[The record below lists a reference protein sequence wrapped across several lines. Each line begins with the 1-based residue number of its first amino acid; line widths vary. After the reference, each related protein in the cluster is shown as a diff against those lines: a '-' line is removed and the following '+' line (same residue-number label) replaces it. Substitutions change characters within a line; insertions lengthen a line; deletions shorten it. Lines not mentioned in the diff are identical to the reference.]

1 MAGGERRP
9 DPTLRV
15 DRARPVDDMDRV
27 QTLIEEMI
35 PVFANPEINI
45 EIVEGITAEDI
56 VSNEFIDE
64 SIGL

>member
-1 MAGGERRP
+1 
-9 DPTLRV
+9 
-15 DRARPVDDMDRV
+15 MDRV
-27 QTLIEEMI
+27 QTLVEQMI

-64 SIGL
+64 SIGF